1 MNKKFRLTLA
11 STFEDSE
18 KVPDFV
24 QKIADEHN
32 LGEETASTLM
42 LLTSEA
48 VSNAME
54 HGNKSDPKK
63 EVHITIDIG
72 DSKITTRVSD
82 EGDGFS
88 YNDLKNPIKKEN
100 LLDTRGRGV
109 FLLQELADS
118 LEFEDSGRVV
128 RFIINRN

>member
-1 MNKKFRLTLA
+1 MSTTFRLTLA

-24 QKIADEHN
+24 QSIADKQGLDEQ
-32 LGEETASTLM
+32 TTSTLM

-54 HGNKSDPKK
+54 HGNKFDPEK
-63 EVHITIDIG
+63 EVHISIEIG
-72 DSKITTRVSD
+72 SSKIIATVKD
-82 EGDGFS
+82 EGDGFDFE
-88 YNDLKNPIKKEN
+88 DLKNPLKKEN

-118 LEFEDSGRVV
+118 VDFEDSGRVIQFTV
-128 RFIINRN
+128 NRN